1 MIPRDHAEEI
11 EHFTSTLTADGW
23 EEITLGIDHS
33 EFPGVLD
40 GISFRLMNSPGRRI
54 LLTANWRATG
64 ASTSIMRH
72 NPADPR
78 TALWHAEA
86 VNLPVNVL
94 IATARAATSEQPGP
108 GPMARLRAAGWVRQP
123 VLDAGDGVR
132 ALGFI
137 DPAGSRW
144 AAAQYIP
151 YRGRLERGP
160 WIISRDDLEPG
171 DGLRAHAH
179 TDSGAPGGVIAALAL
194 TDHNP
199 TA

>member
-11 EHFTSTLTADGW
+11 KHLTSALTADGW
-23 EEITLGIDHS
+23 EEIDFGIDHS

-40 GISFRLMNSPGRRI
+40 GISFRLMTSPGRRI

-72 NPADPR
+72 NPTDPR

-86 VNLPVNVL
+86 VNLPVSIL
-94 IATARAATSEQPGP
+94 IAAARAAMSDQPGP

-123 VLDAGDGVR
+123 VIDTGDGIR

-137 DPAGSRW
+137 APAGWRW

-151 YRGRLERGP
+151 NRGRLERGP
-160 WIISRDDLEPG
+160 WMISRDDLEPG
-171 DGLRAHAH
+171 DGLRAYAH
-179 TDSGAPGGVIAALAL
+179 TDAGAPGGVIAALAL
-194 TDHNP
+194 TDGNP
-199 TA
+199 TT